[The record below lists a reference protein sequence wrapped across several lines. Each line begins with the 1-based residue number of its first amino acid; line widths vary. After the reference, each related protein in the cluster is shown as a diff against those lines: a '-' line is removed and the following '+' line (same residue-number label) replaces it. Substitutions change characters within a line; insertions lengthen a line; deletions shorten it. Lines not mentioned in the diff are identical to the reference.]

1 VHRVILWGP
10 GQMGIG
16 ALRALIQHPG
26 LELAGL
32 VVHSEAKEGRD
43 AGDLCGLPP
52 TGIIATRH
60 IDAALAVEADAVAYY
75 ASGDYRYR
83 EAADDI
89 TRCLRAGKN
98 VVTTSLVPFCH
109 PPAAEPDLR
118 ELLERACHD
127 GGTTL
132 FNSGVEPGW
141 INDMVPFVFGATCSR
156 IDKITMQEILDYAP
170 IAQPDI
176 MYDFMG
182 FAHPP
187 DYVTPL
193 QKPGRLNSLWS
204 PVVWGLAEAHGLEL
218 DRVDDTLQK
227 WIAPES
233 YETASGPLPAGT
245 TGAMWFRLVG
255 IKDGEERIVLEHITR
270 MGEHSAP
277 DWPRHPSPMGGY
289 RVILEGMPTYTV
301 DIEMHGR
308 GSNMRGLSFATFM
321 RPLNAVPAVVAA
333 PPGIASAHDLPLV
346 AGVMSG
352 AEWTGVIQ

>member
-1 VHRVILWGP
+1 MHRVVLWGP

-32 VVHSEAKEGRD
+32 VVHSEHKEGRD
-43 AGDLCGLPP
+43 AGDLCGLPS
-52 TGIIATRH
+52 TGVLATR
-60 IDAALAVEADAVAYY
+60 DVDTALAIDADAVAYF

-89 TRCLRAGKN
+89 ARCLRAGRN
-98 VVTTSLVPFCH
+98 VVTTSLVPFCY

-118 ELLERACHD
+118 EMLDAACRD

-141 INDMVPFVFGATCSR
+141 INDVVPFVFSSTCAR
-156 IDKITMQEILDYAP
+156 IDRVTTQEILDYSP

-187 DYVTPL
+187 DAETPL
-193 QKPGRLNSLWS
+193 QQPGRLNRLWG
-204 PVVWGLAEAHGLEL
+204 PAVWGLAAGLGLTL
-218 DRVDDTLQK
+218 DRVEDTIEK
-227 WIAPES
+227 WVAPET
-233 YETASGPLPAGT
+233 YETASGTLPAGT
-245 TGAMWFRLVG
+245 TGAMRFRLAG
-255 IKDGEERIVLEHITR
+255 IVDGEERVVIEHVTR

-277 DWPRHPSPMGGY
+277 DWPRHPSPLGGY
-289 RVILEGMPTYTV
+289 RVIVEGMPTYTI

-321 RPLNAVPAVVAA
+321 RPLNAIPAVVEAE
-333 PPGIASAHDLPLV
+333 PGIVSGHDLPMV
-346 AGVMSG
+346 AGVVPG
-352 AEWTGVIQ
+352 GTWTGVIA

>member
-1 VHRVILWGP
+1 MRVILWGP

-43 AGDLCGLPP
+43 AGDLCGLPD
-52 TGIIATRH
+52 TGIIATRDF
-60 IDAALAVEADAVAYY
+60 DAALAVEADAVAYY

-89 TRCLRAGKN
+89 ARCLRAGKN

-109 PPAAEPDLR
+109 PPAADADLR
-118 ELLERACHD
+118 EMLERACLD

-141 INDMVPFVFGATCSR
+141 INDMVPFVFSATCAR

-193 QKPGRLNSLWS
+193 QEPGRLNSLWS
-204 PVVWGLAEAHGLEL
+204 PVVWGLADAHGLEL
-218 DRVDDTLQK
+218 DRVEDTLEK
-227 WIAPES
+227 WVTPKS

-245 TGAMWFRLVG
+245 TGAIHFSSVSS
-255 IKDGEERIVLEHITR
+255 T
-270 MGEHSAP
+270 
-277 DWPRHPSPMGGY
+277 PSRRSPC
-289 RVILEGMPTYTV
+289 
-301 DIEMHGR
+301 
-308 GSNMRGLSFATFM
+308 
-321 RPLNAVPAVVAA
+321 
-333 PPGIASAHDLPLV
+333 ASASPQTTGDHKLFKRPGSCS
-346 AGVMSG
+346 GVTYSGGWAKPMKSYMMSG
-352 AEWTGVIQ
+352 CAIGA